1 MGGEA
6 HKTRFHFQDDG
17 PDPPEQPQRPKP
29 PDGVG
34 VWGLVGHMALMIPL
48 VPPTIINALVT
59 VLAVVYLHRA
69 LGSPTHSIV
78 VSTGA
83 APTSVLL
90 FAAFLVIMVIGLG
103 LLTWVLT
110 LLARVVLDR
119 RHWQMALAGALGMLA
134 LGAAV
139 WAFTAAGLP
148 ATASV
153 FGVFA
158 YVALVALGHIL
169 WARHRARS

>member
-1 MGGEA
+1 LGGEA
-6 HKTRFHFQDDG
+6 HKTQFHFQDDR
-17 PDPPEQPQRPKP
+17 PDTPEPQRPEP

-34 VWGLVGHMALMIPL
+34 VWGLVLHMVLMIPL
-48 VPPTIINALVT
+48 VPPTIIDALVT
-59 VLAVVYLHRA
+59 VLAVVYIHRA

-78 VSTGA
+78 VTTGA
-83 APTSVLL
+83 APTSLLL
-90 FAAFLVIMVIGLG
+90 FVAFLIIMVIGLG

-119 RHWQMALAGALGMLA
+119 RRWQMVLAGALGLLV

-139 WAFTAAGLP
+139 WAFTGAGLA
-148 ATASV
+148 ATAAV

-169 WARHRARS
+169 WARRHA